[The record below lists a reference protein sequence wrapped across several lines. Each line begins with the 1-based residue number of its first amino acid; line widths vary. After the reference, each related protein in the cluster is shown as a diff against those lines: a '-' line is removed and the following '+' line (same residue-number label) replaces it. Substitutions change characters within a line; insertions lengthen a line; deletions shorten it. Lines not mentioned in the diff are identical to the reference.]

1 MRWLKLFL
9 TVDLTLHAA
18 AIAAMHITGRNA
30 GILTA
35 AYWTL
40 LTARLAIE
48 TLEGMKR

>member
-1 MRWLKLFL
+1 MREFKLFL

-40 LTARLAIE
+40 LTIRLAIE